1 MKKIVA
7 IIGPT
12 GVGKSD
18 AAILLARTIST
29 EIISSDS
36 MQVYRHMD
44 IGTAKPSKEQL
55 SLVKHHMIDIVA
67 PWESYSAGRY
77 IEDVAP
83 VIEALHASGKTPL
96 LTGGTGLYLKA
107 MTRGLFSG
115 PAADWDL
122 REDLMQKE
130 VSQPGVLYEEL
141 MKLDKKTAST
151 VERADTKKI
160 VRALEICIKSSSP
173 ASELREKETVPLPY
187 EFIKIGLTRQ
197 RAELYRIID
206 ERVDKMIADGLITEV
221 EKLLSIIESAKPSEP
236 LNSFSSM
243 QAIGYKELAQ
253 YLSGSLGLDEAASL
267 IKQRSRNYAKRQYT
281 WFRKEEGIHWIDITE
296 LFDSAEIASLITLKM
311 RNNAI
316 TIPI

>member
-1 MKKIVA
+1 MKKILA

-12 GVGKSD
+12 GVGKTETS
-18 AAILLARTIST
+18 IMLAQSMGA

-36 MQVYRHMD
+36 MQVYKHMD

-55 SLVKHHMIDIVA
+55 SLVKHHMIDIVE

-77 IEDVAP
+77 IEDVVP
-83 VIEALHASGKTPL
+83 VIKALHASGKTPL

-197 RAELYRIID
+197 RPELYKIID
-206 ERVDKMIADGLITEV
+206 QRVEKMIESGLLQEV
-221 EKLLSIIESAKPSEP
+221 KNIMSLIENAQPYMP
-236 LNSFSSM
+236 AYTISSM

-253 YLSGSLGLDEAASL
+253 YLSGRLSLDEATNL

-281 WFRKEEGIHWIDITE
+281 WFKKEDSIQWIDITGI
-296 LFDSAEIASLITLKM
+296 FSAKDICDLINFNVSQK
-311 RNNAI
+311 
-316 TIPI
+316 